1 MIEIDILNKLNA
13 PTREERL
20 ANLKEIL
27 KTTEFPPMVPQY
39 INNHIHTTYS
49 FSPYS
54 PTAAVYAARM
64 EGLCTAGIIDHDSI
78 SGAREFLAA
87 AELVGM
93 PVTVG
98 MECRVSMNGTAM
110 QGKRTNN
117 PDQVGVSYMTI
128 QSVPHDKIE
137 TLNAWFAPYRAARG
151 RRNRA
156 MVEKINALLDG
167 IALDYDRDVLPLSEA
182 KEDGGVTERHLMYAL
197 AKKMVV
203 KAGKG
208 QPMVDYLASIGLN
221 LSAKQQAQMLD
232 TAYPFYEYDLLGILK
247 SAFVPKIYIDATEE
261 CPNVRDVAKLCNDID
276 ALLCYA
282 YLGDVT
288 ASVTGDKKAQ
298 KFEDDYLDDVI
309 ACIKDC
315 GIRAV
320 TYMPTRNT
328 PEQLARLRRLCDENG
343 LFQVSGEDINSP
355 RQSFV
360 IKAMENPK
368 VHIIGHPDDGTYAVD
383 FDELVRH
390 ARERGVMIELNEA
403 SVRPG
408 SYRKNGRENAAVVLD
423 RCAHYGVK
431 VVVSSD
437 AHVECDILR
446 HRYALELLE
455 TVHFPEELVVNRSVD
470 ALMAA
475 LAEKKA

>member
-1 MIEIDILNKLNA
+1 MINIEILEKLNA
-13 PTREERL
+13 STREDRL
-20 ANLKEIL
+20 ENLREVL
-27 KTTEFPPMVPQY
+27 KTAEFPPMVPQY

-78 SGAREFLAA
+78 AGAREFLAA

-98 MECRVSMNGTAM
+98 MECRVTMAGTALA
-110 QGKRTNN
+110 GRRTNN

-128 QSVPHDKIE
+128 QSVPHDRIDE
-137 TLNAWFAPYRAARG
+137 VQAFFAPYRQARHV
-151 RRNRA
+151 RNRA
-156 MVEKINALLDG
+156 MVEKINALLPD
-167 IALDYDRDVLPLSEA
+167 IQLDYDRDVLPLSEA
-182 KEDGGVTERHLMYAL
+182 AEGGGVTERHLMYAL
-197 AKKMVV
+197 AIAMVK

-208 QPMVDYLASIGLN
+208 QPMADYLASIGLE
-221 LSAKQQAQMLD
+221 LCEKQKGQMLD
-232 TAYPFYEYDLLGILK
+232 AAYPFYEYDLLGILK
-247 SAFVPKIYIDATEE
+247 SAFVPKIYIDATDE
-261 CPNVRDVAKLCNDID
+261 CPNVRDVAKLCKDID

-298 KFEDDYLDDVI
+298 KFEDEYLDDVI

-328 PEQLARLRRLCDENG
+328 PEQLTRLRRLCDENG

-360 IKAMENPK
+360 IKAMENPLFSNLIDATWK
-368 VHIIGHPDDGTYAVD
+368 LIGHEKT
-383 FDELVRH
+383 
-390 ARERGVMIELNEA
+390 
-403 SVRPG
+403 G
-408 SYRKNGRENAAVVLD
+408 SAI
-423 RCAHYGVK
+423 C
-431 VVVSSD
+431 
-437 AHVECDILR
+437 
-446 HRYALELLE
+446 
-455 TVHFPEELVVNRSVD
+455 
-470 ALMAA
+470 
-475 LAEKKA
+475 